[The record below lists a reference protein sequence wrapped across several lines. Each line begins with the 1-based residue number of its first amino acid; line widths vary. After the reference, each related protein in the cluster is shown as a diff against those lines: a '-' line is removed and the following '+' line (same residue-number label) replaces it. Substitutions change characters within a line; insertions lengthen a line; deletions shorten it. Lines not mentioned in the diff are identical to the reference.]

1 MKVPLAKDF
10 SLRFYIVPTEYEGFA
25 FKNFEHT
32 VREKYL
38 EKIAVL
44 VLLH

>member
-1 MKVPLAKDF
+1 MKVPLAKDS
-10 SLRFYIVPTEYEGFA
+10 SLSFYIVSTEHEDFA
-25 FKNFEHT
+25 FKNCGYR

-38 EKIAVL
+38 EKVPVL